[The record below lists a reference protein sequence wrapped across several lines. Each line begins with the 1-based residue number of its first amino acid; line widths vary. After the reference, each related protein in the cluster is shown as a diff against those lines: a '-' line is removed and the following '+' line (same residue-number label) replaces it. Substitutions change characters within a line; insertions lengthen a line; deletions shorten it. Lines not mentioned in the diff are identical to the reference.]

1 MSTDPDQI
9 RSEIDQTQ
17 RELSADVDALT
28 EKISPQRIVERRVR
42 RTRSAM
48 TNMKDRIMGSTSDAY
63 QTAGSAASG
72 VGDSVGARASA
83 ARDTVAGT
91 ASSAVDTVRSAPD
104 TARRSTQGN
113 PLAAGLIAFG
123 AGWLLSALLPA
134 SEPEQRVAS
143 QVKDF
148 AAEQGRPVAEQLG
161 QAGQQAAQ
169 ELKES
174 AQQRAEAVRETAADA
189 ASTVTGEAQSAA
201 SDVTDQAQQAGGQV
215 RDQGSR
221 PGPFPRPDHRLW
233 SSRSCSYAD
242 EELARSGSLAAW
254 EQRLAA
260 QRREE
265 DRLARER
272 QQREK
277 DQERVRQQEH
287 LESRQREA
295 EEQTAAVEERMKALG
310 WVQPSAIRRAICS

>member
-28 EKISPQRIVERRVR
+28 EKLSPQRMVERRVR
-42 RTRSAM
+42 RSRTAM

-63 QTAGSAASG
+63 QTAGSTASG
-72 VGDSVGARASA
+72 VGENVSARASA
-83 ARDTVAGT
+83 ARDTVVGT

-134 SEPEQRVAS
+134 SEPEQQVAS

-148 AAEQGRPVAEQLG
+148 AVEQGRPVAEQLG

-169 ELKES
+169 ELRES
-174 AQQRAEAVRETAADA
+174 AQQRAETVKETATDA

-201 SDVTDQAQQAGGQV
+201 SDVSGRAQQSAGRV
-215 RDQGSR
+215 RDKGRGQG
-221 PGPFPRPDHRLW
+221 
-233 SSRSCSYAD
+233 
-242 EELARSGSLAAW
+242 
-254 EQRLAA
+254 
-260 QRREE
+260 
-265 DRLARER
+265 
-272 QQREK
+272 
-277 DQERVRQQEH
+277 
-287 LESRQREA
+287 
-295 EEQTAAVEERMKALG
+295 
-310 WVQPSAIRRAICS
+310 

>member
-28 EKISPQRIVERRVR
+28 DKLSPQRMVERRVR
-42 RTRSAM
+42 RSRTAM

-63 QTAGSAASG
+63 QTAGSATSG
-72 VGDSVGARASA
+72 VGQSVSARASA

-134 SEPEQRVAS
+134 SEPEQQVAS

-148 AAEQGRPVAEQLG
+148 AVEQGRPVAEQLG

-174 AQQRAEAVRETAADA
+174 AQQRAETVKETATDA

-201 SDVTDQAQQAGGQV
+201 SDVSGQAQQSAGRV
-215 RDQGSR
+215 
-221 PGPFPRPDHRLW
+221 
-233 SSRSCSYAD
+233 
-242 EELARSGSLAAW
+242 
-254 EQRLAA
+254 
-260 QRREE
+260 
-265 DRLARER
+265 
-272 QQREK
+272 REK
-277 DQERVRQQEH
+277 GRGQ
-287 LESRQREA
+287 
-295 EEQTAAVEERMKALG
+295 G
-310 WVQPSAIRRAICS
+310 

>member
-28 EKISPQRIVERRVR
+28 DKISPQRIAERRVR
-42 RTRSAM
+42 RTRTAM
-48 TNMKDRIMGSTSDAY
+48 TNMKDRIMGSTTDAY

-72 VGDSVGARASA
+72 VGESVSDRASA

-91 ASSAVDTVRSAPD
+91 ASSAVDTVRSAPE

-134 SEPEQRVAS
+134 SEPEQQVAS

-148 AAEQGRPVAEQLG
+148 AVEQGRPMVSE
-161 QAGQQAAQ
+161 AGQQMTQ

-174 AQQRAEAVRETAADA
+174 AQQRAETVKETAKEA

-201 SDVTDQAQQAGGQV
+201 SDVTDQAQQSAG
-215 RDQGSR
+215 
-221 PGPFPRPDHRLW
+221 
-233 SSRSCSYAD
+233 
-242 EELARSGSLAAW
+242 
-254 EQRLAA
+254 
-260 QRREE
+260 
-265 DRLARER
+265 
-272 QQREK
+272 
-277 DQERVRQQEH
+277 RVRKQGG
-287 LESRQREA
+287 S
-295 EEQTAAVEERMKALG
+295 
-310 WVQPSAIRRAICS
+310 

>member
-28 EKISPQRIVERRVR
+28 EKLSPQRMVERRVR
-42 RTRSAM
+42 RSRTAM
-48 TNMKDRIMGSTSDAY
+48 TNVKDRIMGSTSDAY
-63 QTAGSAASG
+63 QTAGSTASG
-72 VGDSVGARASA
+72 VGESVSARASA
-83 ARDTVAGT
+83 ARDTVVGT

-134 SEPEQRVAS
+134 SEPEQQVAS

-148 AAEQGRPVAEQLG
+148 AVEQGRPVAEQLG

-174 AQQRAEAVRETAADA
+174 AQQRAETVKETATDA
-189 ASTVTGEAQSAA
+189 ASTVTGEAQLAA
-201 SDVTDQAQQAGGQV
+201 SDVSGQAQQSAGRV
-215 RDQGSR
+215 
-221 PGPFPRPDHRLW
+221 
-233 SSRSCSYAD
+233 
-242 EELARSGSLAAW
+242 
-254 EQRLAA
+254 
-260 QRREE
+260 
-265 DRLARER
+265 
-272 QQREK
+272 REK
-277 DQERVRQQEH
+277 GRSQ
-287 LESRQREA
+287 
-295 EEQTAAVEERMKALG
+295 G
-310 WVQPSAIRRAICS
+310 

>member
-28 EKISPQRIVERRVR
+28 EKLSPQRMVERRVR
-42 RTRSAM
+42 RSRTAM

-72 VGDSVGARASA
+72 VGESVSARASA

-134 SEPEQRVAS
+134 SEPEQQVAS

-148 AAEQGRPVAEQLG
+148 AVEQGRPVAEQLG

-174 AQQRAEAVRETAADA
+174 AQQRAETVKETATDA

-201 SDVTDQAQQAGGQV
+201 SDVSGRAQQSAGRV
-215 RDQGSR
+215 RDKGRGQG
-221 PGPFPRPDHRLW
+221 
-233 SSRSCSYAD
+233 
-242 EELARSGSLAAW
+242 
-254 EQRLAA
+254 
-260 QRREE
+260 
-265 DRLARER
+265 
-272 QQREK
+272 
-277 DQERVRQQEH
+277 
-287 LESRQREA
+287 
-295 EEQTAAVEERMKALG
+295 
-310 WVQPSAIRRAICS
+310 

>member
-28 EKISPQRIVERRVR
+28 DKLSPQRIVERRVR
-42 RTRSAM
+42 RTRTAM
-48 TNMKDRIMGSTSDAY
+48 TNMKDSIMGSTSDAY

-72 VGDSVGARASA
+72 VGGSAGAKVSA

-134 SEPEQRVAS
+134 SEPEQQVAS

-148 AAEQGRPVAEQLG
+148 AMEQGRPMVSE
-161 QAGQQAAQ
+161 AGQQMAQ

-174 AQQRAEAVRETAADA
+174 AQQRAEAVKETATDA

-201 SDVTDQAQQAGGQV
+201 SDVTDQAQQSAGRV
-215 RDQGSR
+215 REQ
-221 PGPFPRPDHRLW
+221 
-233 SSRSCSYAD
+233 
-242 EELARSGSLAAW
+242 SGS
-254 EQRLAA
+254 
-260 QRREE
+260 
-265 DRLARER
+265 
-272 QQREK
+272 
-277 DQERVRQQEH
+277 
-287 LESRQREA
+287 
-295 EEQTAAVEERMKALG
+295 
-310 WVQPSAIRRAICS
+310 

>member
-28 EKISPQRIVERRVR
+28 EKLSPQRIVERRVR
-42 RTRSAM
+42 AYPHRHDEHEGQDHGQHIGRLPDGRLGGLGRGGERQRPGFRGAGYGGRHGLVGRRTRSA
-48 TNMKDRIMGSTSDAY
+48 RPGRRR
-63 QTAGSAASG
+63 GAA
-72 VGDSVGARASA
+72 
-83 ARDTVAGT
+83 
-91 ASSAVDTVRSAPD
+91 P
-104 TARRSTQGN
+104 QGN

-161 QAGQQAAQ
+161 EAGQQAAE

-174 AQQRAEAVRETAADA
+174 AQQRAEAVKETAADA

-201 SDVTDQAQQAGGQV
+201 SDVTGQAQQAAG
-215 RDQGSR
+215 
-221 PGPFPRPDHRLW
+221 
-233 SSRSCSYAD
+233 
-242 EELARSGSLAAW
+242 
-254 EQRLAA
+254 
-260 QRREE
+260 
-265 DRLARER
+265 
-272 QQREK
+272 
-277 DQERVRQQEH
+277 RVR
-287 LESRQREA
+287 
-295 EEQTAAVEERMKALG
+295 EQG
-310 WVQPSAIRRAICS
+310 QG

>member
-9 RSEIDQTQ
+9 RSESDLTQ

-28 EKISPQRIVERRVR
+28 EKLSPQRMVERRVR
-42 RTRSAM
+42 RSRTAV
-48 TNMKDRIMGSTSDAY
+48 TNVKDRIMGSTSDAY

-72 VGDSVGARASA
+72 VGGSVGARASA
-83 ARDTVAGT
+83 ARDTVVGT

-174 AQQRAEAVRETAADA
+174 AQQRAETVKETATDA

-201 SDVTDQAQQAGGQV
+201 SDVSGQAQQSAGRV
-215 RDQGSR
+215 
-221 PGPFPRPDHRLW
+221 
-233 SSRSCSYAD
+233 
-242 EELARSGSLAAW
+242 
-254 EQRLAA
+254 
-260 QRREE
+260 
-265 DRLARER
+265 
-272 QQREK
+272 REK
-277 DQERVRQQEH
+277 GRSQ
-287 LESRQREA
+287 
-295 EEQTAAVEERMKALG
+295 G
-310 WVQPSAIRRAICS
+310 